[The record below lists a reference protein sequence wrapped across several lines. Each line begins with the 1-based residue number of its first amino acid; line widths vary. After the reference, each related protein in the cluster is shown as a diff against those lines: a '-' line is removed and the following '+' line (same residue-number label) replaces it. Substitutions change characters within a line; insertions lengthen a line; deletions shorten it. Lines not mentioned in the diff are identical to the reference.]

1 MSTQA
6 ERALFIEKIAPLIQ
20 AEAKARGYKLCSPII
35 AQAICES
42 NFGLS
47 SLSKNWHNYFGMK
60 CGSSWKGPSVNLKT
74 KEEYT
79 KGTLTTI
86 RDNFRVYSSME
97 EGVEGYFDFIS
108 TKRYA
113 KLKDCETP
121 KEYLEEIKR
130 SGYATSS
137 SYVNTNMNFVNTYG
151 LEKYDWSTKQKEKCP
166 YKLSVSVLK
175 LGSKG
180 ESVKFLQWWLNHNGA
195 NLKEDGLFGK
205 LTQLCVLIYQKD
217 HGLVQDSIAGPVTLM
232 MLQKTAKLNLV

>member
-35 AQAICES
+35 AQSICES

-97 EGVEGYFDFIS
+97 EGVKGYFDFIS

-113 KLKDCETP
+113 NLKGCETP
-121 KEYLEEIKR
+121 KEYLETIKAA
-130 SGYATSS
+130 GYATSS

-166 YKLSVSVLK
+166 YKLSVRILK
-175 LGSKG
+175 RGSKG
-180 ESVKFLQWWLNHNGA
+180 QSVGWVQWHLVKLGY
-195 NLKEDGLFGK
+195 NLKIDQIYGPKTELAVILFQKSRNILCDGK
-205 LTQLCVLIYQKD
+205 
-217 HGLVQDSIAGPVTLM
+217 AGPMTLA
-232 MLQKTAKLNLV
+232 LLERAI

>member
-74 KEEYT
+74 KEEYST
-79 KGTLTTI
+79 GLVTI

-97 EGVEGYFDFIS
+97 EGVKGYFDFIS

-121 KEYLEEIKR
+121 KEYLEAIKAA
-130 SGYATSS
+130 GYATSS
-137 SYVNTNMNFVNTYG
+137 TYVNTNMNFVNTYG
-151 LEKYDWSTKQKEKCP
+151 LEKYDWGKEMKEKCP
-166 YKLSVSVLK
+166 YKRTSSLMK
-175 LGSKG
+175 RGSKG
-180 ESVKFLQWWLNHNGA
+180 ESVAWLQWMLNHNGA
-195 NLKEDGLFGK
+195 NLKIDKIYGP
-205 LTQLCVLIYQKD
+205 LTELAVVLYQKKY
-217 HGLVQDSIAGPVTLM
+217 GLVVDGKAGPVVISFLM
-232 MLQKTAKLNLV
+232 KTTKY

>member
-97 EGVEGYFDFIS
+97 EGVKGYFDFIS

-113 KLKDCETP
+113 KLKDCATP
-121 KEYLEEIKR
+121 KEYLEAIKVA
-130 SGYATSS
+130 GYATSS

-151 LEKYDWSTKQKEKCP
+151 LEKYDWNTGQKEKCP
-166 YKLSVSVLK
+166 YKLSVRLVK
-175 LGSKG
+175 RGSKG
-180 ESVKFLQWWLNHNGA
+180 QSVGWVQWHLVKLGY
-195 NLKEDGLFGK
+195 NLKTDQIYGPKTELAVILFQKSRNIACDGK
-205 LTQLCVLIYQKD
+205 
-217 HGLVQDSIAGPVTLM
+217 AGPMTLA
-232 MLQKTAKLNLV
+232 LLERAI

>member
-1 MSTQA
+1 MASAA
-6 ERALFIEKIAPLIQ
+6 ERNRFIEQIAPLIQ

-97 EGVEGYFDFIS
+97 EGVKGYFDFIS

-113 KLKDCETP
+113 KLKSCETP

-151 LEKYDWSTKQKEKCP
+151 LEKYDWNTEQKEKCP
-166 YKLSVSVLK
+166 YKRTSSLMK
-175 LGSKG
+175 RGSKG
-180 ESVKFLQWWLNHNGA
+180 ESVAWLQWHLNHNGA
-195 NLKEDGLFGK
+195 NLKIDKIYGP
-205 LTQLCVLIYQKD
+205 LTELAVVLYQKKY
-217 HGLVQDSIAGPVTLM
+217 GLVADGKAGPIVISFLM
-232 MLQKTAKLNLV
+232 KTTKY

>member
-97 EGVEGYFDFIS
+97 EGVKGYFDFIS

-113 KLKDCETP
+113 KLKGCETP
-121 KEYLEEIKR
+121 KEYLEAIKAA
-130 SGYATSS
+130 GYATSS

-151 LEKYDWSTKQKEKCP
+151 LEKYDWNTGQKEKCP
-166 YKLSVSVLK
+166 YKLSVSILK

-195 NLKEDGLFGK
+195 NLKEDGVFGK